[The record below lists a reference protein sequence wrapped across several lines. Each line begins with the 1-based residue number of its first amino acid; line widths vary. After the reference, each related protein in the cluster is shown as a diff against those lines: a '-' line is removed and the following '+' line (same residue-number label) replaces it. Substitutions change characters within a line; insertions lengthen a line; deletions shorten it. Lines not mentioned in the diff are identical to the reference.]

1 MVYSVKQFTLQHCA
15 VIFIFEKNMKFPL
28 LLDIYGVLLSPKKRE
43 LVEYYYNE
51 DYSLSEISEI
61 TGISRQGV
69 RDSIKKSEEEIY
81 SLEEKLGIAAKNRRI
96 SEAIDKLENSIAS
109 GGRDGASVMDGLEEI
124 RSLIRQTDES
134 DEPLRT

>member
-1 MVYSVKQFTLQHCA
+1 MIYSVKQFTLQHCA

-61 TGISRQGV
+61 TGTSVGALKA
-69 RDSIKKSEEEIY
+69 SYHFAYNKIKEE
-81 SLEEKLGIAAKNRRI
+81 LEKKF
-96 SEAIDKLENSIAS
+96 
-109 GGRDGASVMDGLEEI
+109 
-124 RSLIRQTDES
+124 
-134 DEPLRT
+134 